1 MNPIQY
7 ALGEIKRSIPP
18 AIIQKFFMPTKYN
31 QLRRDPFMPM
41 SPDEQI
47 IEKIINGRVRLDCD
61 IAGATEAVIP
71 LRGLTVEVV
80 DRDRYVIHIPKER
93 TNGRTITSALALVFY
108 SLDQLGLNAMSM
120 TGMGQVAAANSACS
134 NGVVDAAVS
143 MAKSFQP
150 TIASET
156 THVRIKDGHTLIVDE
171 LIMPTPN
178 SYLRCILSMDAT
190 FSTLARPSWKHFGK
204 LCTLATK
211 AHIYNEYIVEMDMAE
226 IVAGQELGKF
236 KEIVESYSEAN
247 DLYDEFY
254 NDKWRKIQFMSDEYR
269 HTRYLNSLLG
279 KGK

>member
-7 ALGEIKRSIPP
+7 AVGEIKRNIPP
-18 AIIQKFFMPTKYN
+18 AIINKFFMPTKYN

-47 IEKIINGRVRLDCD
+47 IEKVINARVRLDCD

-71 LRGLTVEVV
+71 LRGLTVEIIN
-80 DRDRYVIHIPKER
+80 RDRYVIHIPKER
-93 TNGRTITSALALVFY
+93 TNGRTITSALSLVFY

-120 TGMGQVAAANSACS
+120 TGMGQVANPNSGCS
-134 NGVVDAAVS
+134 NGVVDAAVG

-150 TIASET
+150 TVASET
-156 THVRIKDGHTLIVDE
+156 SRIRIKDGHTLIVDE

-204 LCTLATK
+204 LCVLATK
-211 AHIYNEYIVEMDMAE
+211 AHIYNEYIVELDMAE

-236 KEIVESYSEAN
+236 KEIIESYSEAN

-254 NDKWRKIQFMSDEYR
+254 NDKWRKVQFMSDEYR
-269 HTRYLNSLLG
+269 HTRYLNALVG